1 MVLSVRDR
9 FDLARPVVWASSVSD
24 GGCLL
29 PDDLDAVGGELG
41 VGGENGKVLFQRLR
55 DDHAIEWVAMVRRQD
70 LGAKNVR
77 AENGKQ

>member
-41 VGGENGKVLFQRLR
+41 VGGKDRQILFQRLR
-55 DDHAIEWVAMVRRQD
+55 DEHTVEWIAVVRRQNFGTKD
-70 LGAKNVR
+70 V
-77 AENGKQ
+77 